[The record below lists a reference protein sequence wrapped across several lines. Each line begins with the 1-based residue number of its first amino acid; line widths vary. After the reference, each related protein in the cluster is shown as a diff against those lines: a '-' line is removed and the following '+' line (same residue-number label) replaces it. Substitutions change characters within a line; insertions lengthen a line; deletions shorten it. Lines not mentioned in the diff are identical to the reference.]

1 MTKMRNKTKAKPA
14 KKPSGRP
21 GKPVAVPH
29 DSGSPIAQSTI
40 VPGENIAS
48 HALTLVIAIMGFLAS
63 LTLGAMTLVQD
74 TAERWQSD
82 ISREVTIQI
91 TPEDGLDMDKALTIA
106 RDIAA
111 SHPAVVSAE
120 ILSEADTVRLLEPW
134 LGSDLNLDELPVPRL
149 INVVIDSE
157 VPTNLETLTQK
168 MKEAVPAASIDDH
181 RTWLAQLTAVARAT
195 VGVGIVVFVLVLLA
209 TILTVVFATQGAMSG
224 NRHVVEVLHFVGAEK
239 SYIASQFQRHFLILG
254 LKGAFA
260 GGGVAVLVF
269 VSFGLWAAARNSGL
283 QSDQLSPLFGS
294 FAVGVSGYIGTFILA
309 IVIAVLTALTSRW
322 TVMRYV
328 GSMDQNSLKV

>member
-181 RTWLAQLTAVARAT
+181 RTWLAQLTAVVRAT
-195 VGVGIVVFVLVLLA
+195 VGVGIIVFVLVLLA
-209 TILTVVFATQGAMSG
+209 TILTVIFATQGAMSG

-239 SYIASQFQRHFLILG
+239 SYIASQFQGRICRR
-254 LKGAFA
+254 
-260 GGGVAVLVF
+260 
-269 VSFGLWAAARNSGL
+269 WCCR
-283 QSDQLSPLFGS
+283 
-294 FAVGVSGYIGTFILA
+294 IGFR
-309 IVIAVLTALTSRW
+309 VI
-322 TVMRYV
+322 
-328 GSMDQNSLKV
+328 